1 MVPSLLTRLGTW
13 KHRGEGGET
22 KAGGERSNLKG
33 AIETLLSLTPS
44 RGMVGSLG
52 RD

>member
-1 MVPSLLTRLGTW
+1 MVPSLLTRLGHLET
-13 KHRGEGGET
+13 RGEEGET

-33 AIETLLSLTPS
+33 VIETLLSLTPS